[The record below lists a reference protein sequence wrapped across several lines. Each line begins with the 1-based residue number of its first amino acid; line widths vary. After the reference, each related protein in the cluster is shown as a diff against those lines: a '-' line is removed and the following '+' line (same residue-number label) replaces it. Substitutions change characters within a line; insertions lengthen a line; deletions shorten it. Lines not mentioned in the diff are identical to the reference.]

1 MLLSC
6 LLYPVGPAAIILMP
20 MIVGGL
26 IDSHGFSEQQAG
38 NIAALEGL
46 GLVFASM
53 LAAAWIRRVSWVK
66 ALLVAFL
73 AYAALNILSANI
85 EAYVPLLV
93 LRCLSGLAGGSVMA
107 VTVAA
112 LGDQREPDRA
122 FGLAQAVQGVMM
134 LGGFLAAPW
143 LVQRWGVSAIY
154 YMLAGA
160 SLLMTLTLPRFPVA
174 GRVRAAATR
183 ENALQAGHTGLIWL
197 GLFASVLFF
206 VNVFGFWAF
215 VERIGQAGG
224 LPAQTIALALGI
236 SQVVAIAGALAA
248 AWASDRYGRYLP
260 LLIVFIRSGRRP
272 VRGARRFWRSN
283 ILCQYRAVPG
293 AVHHRRVLPDGRHR
307 PTRHPW
313 PLSGHHDGGAG
324 PRLGARAGARRNFD
338 PRGWRLQPDHADGGP
353 ALPVWHVDVPVYRVA
368 QRPDGG
374 HEGRLMAYIPAVD
387 TAMRLFTRARVP
399 SAPVCCTLPRR
410 RSLDGH
416 LRHL

>member
-26 IDSHGFSEQQAG
+26 IDSYGFSEQQAG

-73 AYAALNILSANI
+73 SYAAFNILSANI
-85 EAYVPLLV
+85 EGYVPLLV

-154 YMLAGA
+154 DMLAGA
-160 SLLMTLTLPRFPVA
+160 SLLMMLTLPRFPLA

-183 ENALQAGHTGLIWL
+183 ENALQAGHAGLIWL

-260 LLIVFIRSGRRP
+260 LLIVFIGQAAALFAVLGDFGAATFFVSTGLFQALFIIGVSYQMGAIARLDIHGRYL
-272 VRGARRFWRSN
+272 VTMTAAQG
-283 ILCQYRAVPG
+283 
-293 AVHHRRVLPDGRHR
+293 
-307 PTRHPW
+307 
-313 PLSGHHDGGAG
+313 
-324 PRLGARAGARRNFD
+324 LGSA
-338 PRGWRLQPDHADGGP
+338 LGP
-353 ALPVWHVDVPVYRVA
+353 ALAATLIREGGDYSLIMPMAALLCLFGTLMFLFIVWRSA
-368 QRPDGG
+368 QMG
-374 HEGRLMAYIPAVD
+374 ATKA
-387 TAMRLFTRARVP
+387 A
-399 SAPVCCTLPRR
+399 
-410 RSLDGH
+410 
-416 LRHL
+416 

>member
-1 MLLSC
+1 MSANHAPDASSSGMLLSC

-26 IDSHGFSEQQAG
+26 IDSYGFSEQQAG

-73 AYAALNILSANI
+73 SYAAFNILSANI
-85 EAYVPLLV
+85 EGYVPLLV

-160 SLLMTLTLPRFPVA
+160 SLLMMLTLPRFPLA

-183 ENALQAGHTGLIWL
+183 ENALQAGHAGLIWL

-260 LLIVFIRSGRRP
+260 LLIVFIGQAAALFAVLGDFGAATFFVSTGLFQALFIIGVSYQMGAIARLDIHGRYL
-272 VRGARRFWRSN
+272 VTMTAAQG
-283 ILCQYRAVPG
+283 
-293 AVHHRRVLPDGRHR
+293 
-307 PTRHPW
+307 
-313 PLSGHHDGGAG
+313 
-324 PRLGARAGARRNFD
+324 LGSA
-338 PRGWRLQPDHADGGP
+338 LGP
-353 ALPVWHVDVPVYRVA
+353 ALAATLIREGGDYSLIMPMAALLCLFGTLMFLFIVWRSA
-368 QRPDGG
+368 QMG
-374 HEGRLMAYIPAVD
+374 ATKA
-387 TAMRLFTRARVP
+387 A
-399 SAPVCCTLPRR
+399 
-410 RSLDGH
+410 
-416 LRHL
+416 